1 MAKGNLRLVSPRT
14 VIGTVPPRRY
24 RLTEPEVE
32 RLIAAAKANR
42 NGAARCDHDS
52 DRVPTWW
59 LVGRGCDFALTLMA
73 VANGTA

>member
-42 NGAARCDHDS
+42 NGQRDATMILIAFRHGGWLAGAAI
-52 DRVPTWW
+52 
-59 LVGRGCDFALTLMA
+59 LL
-73 VANGTA
+73 